1 MISVPNFLHPF
12 FGKKLKKIDLFWS
25 ILWLILGVLLS
36 YLVDRNFYLNPLKAF
51 VYVVLLSD
59 VILGAYLNTTTSVI
73 SYYDQRG
80 DYVIKFPFI
89 HLYPFVMIWLFDI
102 PFSLAFATYLS
113 TTIVTLWIL
122 SLKRHKAL
130 YGWIAILIV
139 SFIFGLVEQGHSLA
153 YILLTFISVI
163 KLVISFGTHHMLSC
177 PVFIKR
183 Q

>member
-1 MISVPNFLHPF
+1 
-12 FGKKLKKIDLFWS
+12 
-25 ILWLILGVLLS
+25 
-36 YLVDRNFYLNPLKAF
+36 
-51 VYVVLLSD
+51 
-59 VILGAYLNTTTSVI
+59 
-73 SYYDQRG
+73 
-80 DYVIKFPFI
+80 
-89 HLYPFVMIWLFDI
+89 MIWLFDI

-122 SLKRHKAL
+122 SLTRHKAL

>member
-1 MISVPNFLHPF
+1 MLSVPNFLHPF

-25 ILWLILGVLLS
+25 TLWLILGVLLS

-80 DYVIKFPFI
+80 DYVMRFPFI

-102 PFSLAFATYLS
+102 PFSLALATYLS

-122 SLKRHKAL
+122 SLSKHKVIL
-130 YGWIAILIV
+130 GWIAILVV

-153 YILLTFISVI
+153 YILFTFISVV

-177 PVFIKR
+177 PVIIKR

>member
-1 MISVPNFLHPF
+1 MISVPIFLHPF

-25 ILWLILGVLLS
+25 TLWLILGVLLS
-36 YLVDRNFYLNPLKAF
+36 FLVDRNFYLNPLKAL
-51 VYVVLLSD
+51 VYVLLLSD
-59 VILGAYLNTTTSVI
+59 VILGAYLNTTSSVI

-80 DYVIKFPFI
+80 DYVTKFPFF

-102 PFSLAFATYLS
+102 PFSLAFATYLL
-113 TTIVTLWIL
+113 TTFVTLWIL
-122 SLKRHKAL
+122 SLTKHKAL
-130 YGWIAILIV
+130 FGWIAIFVV

-153 YILLTFISVI
+153 YILFTFISVV

-177 PVFIKR
+177 PVVIKR